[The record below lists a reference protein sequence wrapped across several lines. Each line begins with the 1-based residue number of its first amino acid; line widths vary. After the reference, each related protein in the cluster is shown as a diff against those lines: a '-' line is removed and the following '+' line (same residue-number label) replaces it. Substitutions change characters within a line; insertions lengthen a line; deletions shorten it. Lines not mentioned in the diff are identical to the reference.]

1 MITIDLS
8 KQQALD
14 ELDANPKSLQKTNFT
29 ENLDQDGNRTKFFI
43 IGEVKETILDFSEG
57 TVEGMTY
64 YFTLI

>member
-14 ELDANPKSLQKTNFT
+14 ALDANPKSLQKTNFT

-57 TVEGMTY
+57 TVEGRTD